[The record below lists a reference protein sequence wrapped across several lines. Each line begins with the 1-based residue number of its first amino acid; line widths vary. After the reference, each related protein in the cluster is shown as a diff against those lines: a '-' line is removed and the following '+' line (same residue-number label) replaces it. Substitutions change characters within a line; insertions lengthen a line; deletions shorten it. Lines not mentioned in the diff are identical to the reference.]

1 MMMNDVTDA
10 VRLMRTEVSPDGVFG
25 ELYLPGYYALRL
37 CTMED
42 DWHEN
47 MRGSSCI
54 PAGIYTLHRTVFHKH
69 NVETFEVTGVP
80 NRSRILIHPANTEE
94 DVEGCIGI
102 GLRTGS
108 LVVPVDEDTGATA
121 PNQAGQLLRARH
133 AFHRFMDAMTGYDCP
148 SLSSSA
154 GHPASQ
160 VTRRLLYDPLN
171 AAWPA
176 CRAPANLYR
185 SHTPRRADSGSSPH
199 HRA

>member
-108 LVVPVDEDTGATA
+108 LVVPVDEDTGATRVMK
-121 PNQAGQLLRARH
+121 RAVVESQH
-133 AFHRFMDAMTGYDCP
+133 AFLRFMEVMTGYD
-148 SLSSSA
+148 SRAIVVSWS
-154 GHPASQ
+154 PAVRNPE
-160 VTRRLLYDPLN
+160 VTV
-171 AAWPA
+171 
-176 CRAPANLYR
+176 
-185 SHTPRRADSGSSPH
+185 
-199 HRA
+199 